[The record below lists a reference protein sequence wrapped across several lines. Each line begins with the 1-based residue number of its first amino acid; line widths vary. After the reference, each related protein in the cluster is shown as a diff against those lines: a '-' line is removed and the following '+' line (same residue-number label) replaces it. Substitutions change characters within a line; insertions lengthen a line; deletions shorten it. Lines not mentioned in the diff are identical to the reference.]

1 MKIVHIAPCAP
12 YNEGWSYQE
21 NLLPKYQQKLGH
33 EVTLIITNTM
43 QQDGKRVFTDCCD
56 KFLPDGVR
64 LIRRPIRKRIFP
76 YHVFPAG
83 APMDVYDLLL
93 QICPDYIF
101 FHSLVSVT
109 IRQVIKYKK
118 EVNPGCIV
126 VQDNHHDYNIG
137 MSMVGLRNN
146 LNRLYYRF
154 LMKTTISSV
163 DRVYGVTPWRKQY
176 AEEYF
181 GVPKSKTD
189 VLIMGADDDEMDY
202 SRRADYR
209 KSIREKYGV
218 KEDEFLVVSGG
229 KLEDNKNIDLLME
242 ACGKL
247 NKVRLL
253 LFGNVDKKIEIVFNS
268 LLSKYSNIIYSG
280 WIEAKDC
287 YQYFYAADLVC
298 FPGRHSVL
306 WEQACASKVP
316 CLIKRWDGMD
326 HVDVGGNTLLLDNV
340 TAETLQKTIE
350 ELCFTD
356 KYRKMLSIAQSSCT
370 DVFLYSE
377 IANKSINDFSK

>member
-43 QQDGKRVFTDCCD
+43 HQDGKKVLTDCCD
-56 KFLPDGVR
+56 KVLPDGVR
-64 LIRRPIRKRIFP
+64 LIRRPIRKSFFRYHIFP
-76 YHVFPAG
+76 VG
-83 APMDVYDLLL
+83 APMVVYDLLL
-93 QICPDYIF
+93 QIQPDYVF
-101 FHSLVSVT
+101 FHGLVSVT
-109 IRQVIKYKK
+109 IRQVVKYKK
-118 EVNPGCIV
+118 VVNPNCIV

-137 MSMVGLRNN
+137 MSMVGLRNK
-146 LNRLYYRF
+146 LNRLFYRY
-154 LMKTTISSV
+154 LVNTTINSV

-189 VLIMGADDDEMDY
+189 VLIMGADDDEMDF
-202 SRRADYR
+202 SHRADYR
-209 KSIREKYGV
+209 QSIREKYGV

-242 ACGKL
+242 ACGTL
-247 NKVRLL
+247 NKVKLL
-253 LFGNVDKKIEIVFNS
+253 LFGNVDKTIEKDFNS
-268 LLSKYSNIIYSG
+268 LLSKYSNIIYIG
-280 WIEAKDC
+280 WIEAKYC

-340 TAETLQKTIE
+340 TADTLQKTIE
-350 ELCFTD
+350 ELCFTNE
-356 KYRKMLSIAQSSCT
+356 YNNMLAIAKSSRT
-370 DVFLYSE
+370 DVFLYSK
-377 IANKSINDFSK
+377 IASKSINDFSK